1 MRCNLPQAATLSANK
16 IVVHVLTCM
25 YFLGAFILDIKR
37 TGGLHFYFFS
47 YIVTCLK
54 DMNSEK
60 EDKLKACTFL
70 LVRLVACEVLNRVR
84 RPCECR
90 EWVNTDEILN
100 PPCAPLLTTMS
111 LATCSF
117 DSTAAFGSSRCAFK
131 SKGSRF
137 RSDNLGFCC
146 GRFL

>member
-1 MRCNLPQAATLSANK
+1 MRSNLPQAATLSANK
-16 IVVHVLTCM
+16 MVVHVLTCM
-25 YFLGAFILDIKR
+25 YFWGAIFILDR
-37 TGGLHFYFFS
+37 TGGLHFFLN
-47 YIVTCLK
+47 IVSCLK
-54 DMNSEK
+54 DKNSEE
-60 EDKLKACTFL
+60 EDKLKVCTFL